1 MRSATVSK
9 LKATLS
15 QHLARVKAGGP
26 GPSPRAGSCRT
37 CSPRFGQASK
47 GILEDAPP
55 SGPGWG
61 SAEGPPGGTRE
72 RPVKFVGRVGDRP
85 KTHPLSAADA
95 LQLAA
100 GLLWA
105 DGRPAHHDF
114 VCLDQ
119 RLREAAQREG
129 FRVLP

>member
-47 GILEDAPP
+47 GVLEDAPP

-61 SAEGPPGGTRE
+61 SAEGPAGGTRE
-72 RPVKFVGRVGDRP
+72 RPVKFWGASAIVPRRGRDVLTR
-85 KTHPLSAADA
+85 
-95 LQLAA
+95 
-100 GLLWA
+100 
-105 DGRPAHHDF
+105 AHEE
-114 VCLDQ
+114 Q
-119 RLREAAQREG
+119 AR
-129 FRVLP
+129 